1 MGVPVFIGKNGIE
14 SILQIEFDVEEQA
27 IFDKSA
33 EAVNG
38 LISAMKKVLG

>member
-1 MGVPVFIGKNGIE
+1 MNGIE
-14 SILQIEFDVEEQA
+14 NIIQIEFDGEERA
-27 IFDKSA
+27 VFDKSA